1 MGGSQ
6 QPEASLRLVNTPPQ
20 GCAPSPFPPRVAWAT
35 NCVMTWNLPNTLT
48 VLRLLA
54 APGVAVMFLYFHRP
68 WADWFALSLFIL
80 AAVTDWFDGYL
91 ARLWKQES
99 KFGAM
104 MDPIADKAMVVI
116 AIMVITGYNGMNPWL
131 ILPATVILF
140 REVFVSG
147 LREYLGASAGTL
159 KVTKLAKWKT
169 TAQMVAIA
177 VMLLGTGLE
186 YLNGVAMQ
194 GMTPAEYASAVSA
207 GLADPIR
214 ACGKRDCASLAGD
227 VGLVLMWVAAALTA
241 FTGLDYFR
249 KAQPFLRDE
258 K

>member
-1 MGGSQ
+1 MCEIDLSPGGG
-6 QPEASLRLVNTPPQ
+6 L
-20 GCAPSPFPPRVAWAT
+20 GYDWAMKWT
-35 NCVMTWNLPNTLT
+35 IPNTLT
-48 VLRLLA
+48 FVRLLA

-68 WADWFALSLFIL
+68 WADWFALTLFVG
-80 AAVTDWFDGYL
+80 AAITDWFDGYL

-104 MDPIADKAMVVI
+104 LDPIADKAMVVI
-116 AIMVITGYNGMNPWL
+116 AIMVLTGYSGMNPWL

-147 LREYLGASAGTL
+147 LREFLGAKSGKL
-159 KVTKLAKWKT
+159 QVTRLAKWKT

-177 VMLLGTGLE
+177 VLFLGTGLE

-194 GMTPAEYASAVSA
+194 NMTPDQYADAVA
-207 GLADPIR
+207 QGLADPIR

-227 VGLVLMWVAAALTA
+227 VGLVLMWVAALLTA
-241 FTGLDYFR
+241 ITGWEYFR
-249 KAQPFLRDE
+249 KAGPFLKEDP
-258 K
+258 

>member
-1 MGGSQ
+1 
-6 QPEASLRLVNTPPQ
+6 
-20 GCAPSPFPPRVAWAT
+20 
-35 NCVMTWNLPNTLT
+35 MTWNLPNILT
-48 VLRLLA
+48 VIRLLA

-68 WADWFALSLFIL
+68 WADWLALSLFVS

-91 ARLWKQES
+91 ARAWKQES

-104 MDPIADKAMVVI
+104 LDPIADKAMVVI
-116 AIMVITGYNGMNPWL
+116 ALVIITGYSGMNPWL
-131 ILPATVILF
+131 ILPVTAILF

-147 LREYLGASAGTL
+147 LREFLGSKAGLL

-177 VMLLGTGLE
+177 VLFLGTGLE
-186 YLNGVAMQ
+186 HLEGIARQ
-194 GMTPAEYASAVSA
+194 GLTPDQYAELVSQ

-214 ACGKRDCASLAGD
+214 SCGTRGCSSYATM
-227 VGLVLMWVAAALTA
+227 VGLVLIWVAAILTLL
-241 FTGLDYFR
+241 TGWDYFR
-249 KAQPFLRDE
+249 KSLPFLRDG

>member
-1 MGGSQ
+1 
-6 QPEASLRLVNTPPQ
+6 
-20 GCAPSPFPPRVAWAT
+20 
-35 NCVMTWNLPNTLT
+35 MTWTIPNILT

-68 WADWFALSLFIL
+68 WADWFALALFIS
-80 AAVTDWFDGYL
+80 AAITDFFDGYL

-104 MDPIADKAMVVI
+104 LDPIADKAMVLI
-116 AIMVITGYNGMNPWL
+116 AIMVITGYSGMNPWL

-147 LREYLGASAGTL
+147 LREFLGAKAGLL

-177 VMLLGTGLE
+177 ILFLGTGLE
-186 YLNGVAMQ
+186 HIHMTTYEAMDA
-194 GMTPAEYASAVSA
+194 AEYSAAMEQGPRDWNELWLVAQGSFYA
-207 GLADPIR
+207 RITGYVLIWLAAI
-214 ACGKRDCASLAGD
+214 
-227 VGLVLMWVAAALTA
+227 LT
-241 FTGLDYFR
+241 FITGWDYFR
-249 KAQPFLRDE
+249 KALPHLKDE
-258 K
+258 P

>member
-1 MGGSQ
+1 
-6 QPEASLRLVNTPPQ
+6 
-20 GCAPSPFPPRVAWAT
+20 
-35 NCVMTWNLPNTLT
+35 MTWNLPNILT
-48 VLRLLA
+48 VIRLLA

-68 WADWFALSLFIL
+68 WADWLALSLFVS

-91 ARLWKQES
+91 ARAWKQES

-104 MDPIADKAMVVI
+104 LDPIADKAMVVI
-116 AIMVITGYNGMNPWL
+116 ALVIITGYSGMNPWL
-131 ILPATVILF
+131 ILPVTAILF

-147 LREYLGASAGTL
+147 LREFLGSKAGLL

-177 VMLLGTGLE
+177 VLFLGTGLE
-186 YLNGVAMQ
+186 HLEGIARQ
-194 GMTPAEYASAVSA
+194 GLTPDQYADLVSQ

-214 ACGKRDCASLAGD
+214 SCGTRGCSSYATM
-227 VGLVLMWVAAALTA
+227 VGLVLIWVAAILTLL
-241 FTGLDYFR
+241 TGWDYFR
-249 KAQPFLRDE
+249 KSLPFLRDG

>member
-1 MGGSQ
+1 
-6 QPEASLRLVNTPPQ
+6 
-20 GCAPSPFPPRVAWAT
+20 
-35 NCVMTWNLPNTLT
+35 MTWNLPNSLT

-68 WADWFALSLFIL
+68 WADWFALMLFVG

-104 MDPIADKAMVVI
+104 LDPIADKAMVVI

-147 LREYLGASAGTL
+147 LREYLGSSAGTL
-159 KVTKLAKWKT
+159 KVTRLAKWKT

-186 YLNGVAMQ
+186 YLNGVAMK
-194 GMTPAEYASAVSA
+194 GMTPEQYAEAVTA

-227 VGLVLMWVAAALTA
+227 VGLVLMWIAAVLTA
-241 FTGLDYFR
+241 ITGWEYFR
-249 KAQPFLRDE
+249 KSLPFLRDE
-258 K
+258 T

>member
-1 MGGSQ
+1 MR
-6 QPEASLRLVNTPPQ
+6 AVNAPPQ

-35 NCVMTWNLPNTLT
+35 NYAMTWNLPNALT

-177 VMLLGTGLE
+177 VM
-186 YLNGVAMQ
+186 
-194 GMTPAEYASAVSA
+194 
-207 GLADPIR
+207 
-214 ACGKRDCASLAGD
+214 
-227 VGLVLMWVAAALTA
+227 
-241 FTGLDYFR
+241 
-249 KAQPFLRDE
+249 
-258 K
+258 

>member
-1 MGGSQ
+1 MG
-6 QPEASLRLVNTPPQ
+6 ANI
-20 GCAPSPFPPRVAWAT
+20 SPFPPPPKAGYDCAMRWSI
-35 NCVMTWNLPNTLT
+35 PNTLT
-48 VLRLLA
+48 VIRLLA
-54 APGVAVMFLYFHRP
+54 APGVAVMFLYFQRP
-68 WADWFALSLFIL
+68 WADWFALTLFVG
-80 AAVTDWFDGYL
+80 AAITDWFDGYL

-104 MDPIADKAMVVI
+104 LDPIADKAMVVI
-116 AIMVITGYNGMNPWL
+116 AIMVLTGYSGMNPWL

-147 LREYLGASAGTL
+147 LREFLGAKAGL
-159 KVTKLAKWKT
+159 LQVTKLAKWKT

-177 VMLLGTGLE
+177 VLFLGTGLE
-186 YLNGVAMQ
+186 YVNGVAMQ
-194 GMTPAEYASAVSA
+194 GMTLEQHAEAVTA

-227 VGLVLMWVAAALTA
+227 VGMVLMWVAAALTA
-241 FTGLDYFR
+241 MTGWDYFR
-249 KAQPFLRDE
+249 KSLPHLRED